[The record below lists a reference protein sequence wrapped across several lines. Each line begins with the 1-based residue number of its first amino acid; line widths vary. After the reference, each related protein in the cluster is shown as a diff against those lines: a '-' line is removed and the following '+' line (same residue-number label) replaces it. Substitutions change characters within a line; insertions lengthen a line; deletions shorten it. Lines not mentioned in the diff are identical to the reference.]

1 MYNLPAEFRYSPDH
15 LWVRAGPDTS
25 VVRVGITDFAQQSLG
40 DVTNLTLPTAGRAV
54 QAGRW
59 CGEIESTK
67 STSDLIAPVSATVTT
82 VNEVLRS
89 TPELVNSDPYGRGW
103 IFDAEIDYGALAQQ
117 LADFM
122 DVDSHGRLVNQ

>member
-1 MYNLPAEFRYSPDH
+1 MYNLPAELRYSPDH
-15 LWVRAGPDTS
+15 LWVRAGPGTS

-59 CGEIESTK
+59 CGDIESTK

-82 VNEVLRS
+82 VNDLPRS

-103 IFDAEIDYGALAQQ
+103 IFDAEIDLGTRAQQ
-117 LADFM
+117 LADLM
-122 DVDSHGRLVNQ
+122 DADTYGGLVNQ